1 MKTSGAVWTGPGL
14 IREAMRREMGDGKGA
29 ELFVIVRVL
38 VGENSEQVKSEHEM
52 LAVLN
57 SIGKYT
63 TIL

>member
-1 MKTSGAVWTGPGL
+1 M
-14 IREAMRREMGDGKGA
+14 EMGDGKGA

-38 VGENSEQVKSEHEM
+38 VGENSEQVKSMHEM